1 MDKSFLR
8 GRFAISSTVD
18 KLVDNQPKF
27 VDKKALLSPYLAR
40 IMNGHRQSWR
50 KLVLETLD
58 FKVSEKSPGDPV
70 TKIDLAISNDVK
82 EITVQEKLHF
92 YSEEEARDW
101 KLPLIII
108 DPIDGTRELI
118 ERRPECAVSVA
129 LIKNWDFSS
138 NENEGWIFNP
148 FTDET
153 FTQESIKNKLSGEKL
168 VGYVSRSEWK
178 NDLYKNISESQ
189 IELKAVGSI
198 AYKLALLSHGKID
211 FVVSLKPKN
220 IWDIA
225 AGTILCKKLG
235 LEFYSEGKR
244 VTQITNELYR
254 PPLIWC
260 NPTSFSFLSEIFS
273 SHSGKDR

>member
-1 MDKSFLR
+1 M
-8 GRFAISSTVD
+8 
-18 KLVDNQPKF
+18 DNQPKF

-40 IMNGHRQSWR
+40 IMNGHRQNWR
-50 KLVLETLD
+50 KLVTETLD
-58 FKVSEKSPGDPV
+58 FEVSEKSPGDPV
-70 TKIDLAISNDVK
+70 TIIDLAISNDVR
-82 EITVQEKLHF
+82 ELAAQEKIYF

-129 LIKNWDFSS
+129 LIKNWDFTSD
-138 NENEGWIFNP
+138 ENEGWIFNP
-148 FTDET
+148 FTEET
-153 FTQESIKNKLSGEKL
+153 FSDESLNFKKLSSKQL
-168 VGYVSRSEWK
+168 GYVSRSEWK
-178 NDLYKNISESQ
+178 AGLFDNINEPNL
-189 IELKAVGSI
+189 ELKAVGSI
-198 AYKLALLSHGKID
+198 AYKLALLSAGKID

-225 AGTILCKKLG
+225 AGTVLCEKLG

-244 VTQITNELYR
+244 ITQITKELYR

-260 NPTSFSFLSEIFS
+260 RPTSFSFLSGIFS